1 MCNSGLKTSAL
12 LAAMISAIT
21 AASVQAQQN
30 QSQDKSKGPML
41 EEVIVTAQKRSQNL
55 QEVPVAVTALSS
67 DMLEQSGITNIAE
80 VERVSPNTT
89 LRPSRATNTTL
100 TAYIRGIGQNDPLWG
115 FEPGVGLYIDDIY
128 IARPQGA
135 MVDVYDIERIEV
147 LRGPQGTLYG
157 KNTIG
162 GAVKYVTK
170 KMSGDAEGKIKIGL
184 GSYNQQDL
192 VVSGQL
198 PLVEDSLY
206 VGATIASFNRD
217 GFGENKYDGKDNYNK
232 DLLAARVSV
241 EWSPAE
247 SLFIRLAADS
257 TEDNSNAKQGT
268 RLVTSLNTGEE
279 PHEPFDSNSGLNYD
293 SKVENSGQSLTVDW
307 SLSDSLSIKSITA
320 YREGSTDSP
329 IDFDGTPYNSFDAPV
344 FYEDDQTTQ
353 ELQLTYEG
361 ARLKLVGGLYYYSGN
376 ASGAFDVIAGRF
388 DFGTLGFTAP
398 GEIPGDEVLPTFTA
412 ATAGSAETTSQA
424 VYFHS
429 TFEISDAWSLT
440 LGARYTQDEKSAEV
454 YKANLL
460 TIGGSSEFGGT
471 DVSVL
476 QVKSDFED
484 EDSWNQLSPKLGV
497 DWKFSDESML
507 YYSYSEGFKSGGIN
521 MRADVAGSPPGFSQ
535 VFDPEEAK
543 SHELGIKS
551 ELFGGRMRVNA
562 AYFKTDYTS
571 VQQTTN
577 RLIGTAFIPFV
588 ITDNEQEIQGVEL
601 ETTTQLTESLN
612 MVLNAG
618 WLDAEWTKFTDF
630 DNAGNP
636 FDASDIYVVSNTP
649 EYSGLLGFN
658 YDQDLA
664 DLGSL
669 VVGVNVSYTDEIA
682 PEIIADAPINAD
694 AYTLYGASISWY
706 SADENW
712 TVALHGKN
720 LTNEEYLVAGYNFPS
735 FLGEDSI
742 TGFYGDPRTITL
754 NASYQF

>member
-1 MCNSGLKTSAL
+1 
-12 LAAMISAIT
+12 MISLIT
-21 AASVQAQQN
+21 ANTTQAQEE
-30 QSQDKSKGPML
+30 SRGPVL

-55 QEVPVAVTALSS
+55 QEVPVSVTALSG

-115 FEPGVGLYIDDIY
+115 FEPGVGMYIDDIY

-135 MVDVYDIERIEV
+135 MVDLYDLERIEV

-162 GAVKYVTK
+162 GAIKYVTK
-170 KMSGDAEGKIKIGL
+170 KMSGEAEGKVKVGL
-184 GSYNQQDL
+184 GSYNQRDL

-198 PLVEDSLY
+198 PIVADSLY
-206 VGATIASFNRD
+206 IGAAIASFNRD
-217 GFGENKYDGKDNYNK
+217 GFGENKFDGKDNYNK
-232 DLLAARVSV
+232 DVFAGRVSL
-241 EWSPAE
+241 EWTPVE
-247 SLFIRLAADS
+247 SLFLRLAADNA
-257 TEDNSNAKQGT
+257 EDNSNAKQGT
-268 RLVTSLNTGEE
+268 RLVTSLNTGED
-279 PHEPFDSNSGLNYD
+279 PHDPFDSNSGLNYD
-293 SKVENSGQSLTVDW
+293 SEVKNSGQSLTVDW
-307 SLSDSLSIKSITA
+307 SITDSISLKSITA
-320 YREGSTDSP
+320 FREGSTDSP
-329 IDFDGTPYNSFDAPV
+329 IDFDGTPRNAFDAPV
-344 FYEDDQTTQ
+344 RYEDDQTTQ
-353 ELQLTYEG
+353 ELQLTYTG
-361 ARLKLVGGLYYYSGN
+361 DRVKFVGGLYYYSGN
-376 ASGAFDVIAGRF
+376 AEGAFDVIAGRF
-388 DFGTLGFTAP
+388 DLGDLDFTAP
-398 GEIPGDEVLPTFTA
+398 GEVPGEEALPTFTA
-412 ATAGSAETTSQA
+412 ATAGSAETSSQA

-429 TFEISDAWSLT
+429 TFDVTNSVSFT
-440 LGARYTQDEKSAEV
+440 LGARYTQDEKSADV

-460 TIGGSSEFGGT
+460 TIGGSSEFDGE
-471 DVSVL
+471 DVATL
-476 QVKSDFED
+476 EVKSDFED

-497 DWKFSDESML
+497 DWKFSDASML

-521 MRADVAGSPPGFSQ
+521 MRADVAGSPTGFSQ

-543 SHELGIKS
+543 AHEIGIKT
-551 ELFGGRMRVNA
+551 ELLDGRMRVNA

-588 ITDNEQEIQGVEL
+588 ITDNEQEIQGIEL
-601 ETTTQLTESLN
+601 EASTQLTNQLN
-612 MVLNAG
+612 MVFNVG

-649 EYSGLLGFN
+649 EFSGLLGFN
-658 YDQDLA
+658 YDLDLA
-664 DLGSL
+664 ETGSI

-682 PEIIADAPINAD
+682 PEIIEEAPINAD
-694 AYTLYGASISWY
+694 TYTLYGASVSWY
-706 SADENW
+706 SADEKWN
-712 TVALHGKN
+712 VALHGKN
-720 LTNEEYLVAGYNFPS
+720 LTDEKYLVAGYNFPS